1 MRFVHLADLHIGKK
15 MGLFDLMEDQRF
27 ILHKIA
33 RRVQSVRPD
42 AVLIAGDVYDKSV
55 PSAEAM
61 GLFDGFLNE
70 LLDSGAQVLVIGGN
84 HDSQERLAFG
94 SQIMKKQGVY
104 IAGPYEGKLE
114 RVPMRDD
121 YGTIDLYLLPY
132 IRPREAARFLD
143 EEFSQT
149 GEAIRAILDREHIDF
164 SGRNVLI
171 AHQFVTS
178 TTQEVIQ
185 CDSEVNPIGGL
196 SAVDVSLFEGF
207 DYLAL
212 GHLHGPQRVG
222 RDSARYAGSPL
233 KYSFS
238 EARHRKSMV
247 VGEIKRKGE
256 LSIELDPLEPLRDV
270 REIRGELE
278 KLMDPEVV
286 KAANSEDYL
295 KVVLTDPVT
304 PVSPMERLSLAYQNI
319 VSLEL
324 ARSFSPM
331 DIQEPVECARQKD
344 PLELFEAFYRRMN
357 GAPMT
362 GEMRAEIGVL
372 LDEVRE
378 GSEP

>member
-1 MRFVHLADLHIGKK
+1 M
-15 MGLFDLMEDQRF
+15 
-27 ILHKIA
+27 
-33 RRVQSVRPD
+33 
-42 AVLIAGDVYDKSV
+42 
-55 PSAEAM
+55 
-61 GLFDGFLNE
+61 
-70 LLDSGAQVLVIGGN
+70 
-84 HDSQERLAFG
+84 
-94 SQIMKKQGVY
+94 
-104 IAGPYEGKLE
+104 
-114 RVPMRDD
+114 
-121 YGTIDLYLLPY
+121 
-132 IRPREAARFLD
+132 
-143 EEFSQT
+143 
-149 GEAIRAILDREHIDF
+149 
-164 SGRNVLI
+164 
-171 AHQFVTS
+171 
-178 TTQEVIQ
+178 
-185 CDSEVNPIGGL
+185 
-196 SAVDVSLFEGF
+196 DVSLFEGF

-344 PLELFEAFYRRMN
+344 PLELFETFYQRMN

-362 GEMRAEIGVL
+362 GEMRAEIGEL
-372 LDEVRE
+372 LAEVGE
-378 GSEP
+378 GGEP